1 MDLFDQEYK
10 NSYLKYHTNP
20 IPTNSLDPRVW
31 FYPPQGGDPILNPTV
46 KMQIFKD
53 IDFINSAEEMYTKNR
68 VHEYVMVGP
77 ALENGS
83 SEKSPIII
91 LIHINST
98 NLSDLL
104 KEKIL
109 NNIKEITGRLAVG
122 TTHPIY
128 YVPTVR
134 KIDLEQ
140 YNYAYHPYTE
150 KWLKK
155 PKHLGEAKTD
165 LDHLYKDPLRKKT
178 KQSLKRG
185 IKKLT
190 TI

>member
-20 IPTNSLDPRVW
+20 IPTNSLDPRAW
-31 FYPPQGGDPILNPTV
+31 FYPPQGGDPILNPTI

-53 IDFINSAEEMYTKNR
+53 IDYINAAEEMYTRNR

-77 ALENGS
+77 ALKENS
-83 SEKSPIII
+83 SEKAPFTIIVQ
-91 LIHINST
+91 INPT

-109 NNIKEITGRLAVG
+109 NHIKEINGRLAVG
-122 TTHPIY
+122 TQHPIHY
-128 YVPTVR
+128 IPTIR
-134 KIDLEQ
+134 KIDLEN
-140 YNYAYHPYTE
+140 YDYAYHPYTE
-150 KWLKK
+150 KWVKK
-155 PKHLGEAKTD
+155 PKQLGEARTD
-165 LDHLYKDPLRKKT
+165 LDKIYKDPTKRKP

-185 IKKLT
+185 LRKLT